1 MHPQSTKPNDPATN
15 LAFVFQRSGLYSI
28 FGMKRFVFCL
38 ALVAVVMGAVFC
50 AGMKGVQP
58 AAKSIE
64 GTALACTLDSI
75 VNAAVAVQDIPGAV
89 LCIVEGDQVIYE
101 KAYGYRQVYPTP
113 EPMTT
118 NTIFDLASLSKVVGT
133 GMTAMSLVE
142 EGLLDLDATV
152 STYLP
157 EYEGDATIRDLM
169 THVSGL
175 PAYAQWKSLLGE
187 FKSSKVQEFKG
198 GDMTQRQTESEEKNL
213 RTFEPLNLSNP
224 AILRRHV
231 CHCPRLSEPRTEFR
245 YSCLNFITLQYVMET
260 ITGKPLNQL
269 AEERVFAPLGMTHTA
284 YSPLLEDGH
293 WTMEN
298 DPDIA
303 PTELQP
309 DSTCLRGIVHDPLAR
324 IMNCGVSGNA
334 GVFSSADDLA
344 RLAIWMLAGEK
355 KGIRAPFSR
364 QTLEL
369 MVTIPEGY
377 EAFGRALAWD
387 VDSDYSGCKGDYASP
402 QVVCHTGYTGTQMVV
417 DLEKNIAIILLT
429 HRVHPYDDGAVG
441 PTRRAVA
448 DAVLGK

>member
-1 MHPQSTKPNDPATN
+1 
-15 LAFVFQRSGLYSI
+15 
-28 FGMKRFVFCL
+28 
-38 ALVAVVMGAVFC
+38 MGAVFC

-118 NTIFDLASLSKVVGT
+118 NTIFDLASLSKVVGS

-142 EGLLDLDATV
+142 EGLLDLDAPV

-175 PAYAQWKSLLGE
+175 PAYAQWKTLLDGQ
-187 FKSSKVQEFKG
+187 KADTPSQPLS
-198 GDMTQRQTESEEKNL
+198 TPLNPSEPL
-213 RTFEPLNLSNP
+213 LTSLNLSEQAP
-224 AILRRHV
+224 FRGQKRQLLLSHV

-269 AEERVFAPLGMTHTA
+269 AEERVFAPLGMTHTG
-284 YSPLLEDGH
+284 YSPQ
-293 WTMEN
+293 MEN
-298 DPDIA
+298 GKWEMENNPDVA
-303 PTELQP
+303 PTELQA
-309 DSTCLRGIVHDPLAR
+309 DSTCLHGIVHDPLAR
-324 IMNCGVSGNA
+324 IMNSGVSGNA
-334 GVFSSADDLA
+334 GVFSTAGDLA
-344 RLAIWMLAGEK
+344 LLAKWMLKTLSDSPCLGGEGK
-355 KGIRAPFSR
+355 SGGPFCR
-364 QTLEL
+364 ETLAM

>member
-1 MHPQSTKPNDPATN
+1 
-15 LAFVFQRSGLYSI
+15 
-28 FGMKRFVFCL
+28 MKRFVFWI
-38 ALVAVVMGAVFC
+38 ALVGVVMGAVFC
-50 AGMKGVQP
+50 AGMKTYQP
-58 AAKSIE
+58 SGKSIE
-64 GTALACTLDSI
+64 GTPLAATLDSI
-75 VNAAVAVQDIPGAV
+75 VNAAVAVHDIPGAV

-101 KAYGYRQVYPTP
+101 KAYGYRQVYPTC
-113 EPMTT
+113 EAMTT
-118 NTIFDLASLSKVVGT
+118 NTVFDLASLSKVVGT
-133 GMTAMSLVE
+133 GMTAMTLVE
-142 EGLLDLDATV
+142 EGLLDLDAPV

-175 PAYAQWKSLLGE
+175 PAYAQWRALLGGAE
-187 FKSSKVQEFKG
+187 GSKVNGQWSKDFK
-198 GDMTQRQTESEEKNL
+198 DCK
-213 RTFEPLNLSNP
+213 EPVRRRE
-224 AILRRHV
+224 ILLEHV
-231 CHCPRLSEPRTEFR
+231 CKCGRLSEPRTEFR

-260 ITGKPLNQL
+260 ITGKPLNEL
-269 AEERVFAPLGMTHTA
+269 AQERVFAPLGMSHTA
-284 YSPLLEDGH
+284 YSPLQEDGH
-293 WTMEN
+293 WAMGN

-344 RLAIWMLAGEK
+344 RLAIWMLAGET
-355 KGIRAPFSR
+355 KGIRSPFSR

-387 VDSDYSGCKGDYASP
+387 VDSDYSGCKGSYASP

-417 DLEKNIAIILLT
+417 DLEKNTAIILLT
-429 HRVHPYDDGAVG
+429 NRVHPYDDGAVG

-448 DAVLGK
+448 DAVLKCR